1 MNTDCKLIWES
12 YELLTELTV
21 SKANVRRLITK
32 YGVDEAAARSL
43 INRFNEVEGTLAK
56 KDIFT
61 YDSIEE
67 LEAAIGAVTTER
79 EKVTNG
85 AINVFENDKAIVLLI
100 RTKEASIKHGR
111 KAKWCV
117 SYDDSGDQNQGQAGG
132 NHFYTYINNDFTI
145 YFVLPKTGIEKFAI
159 LKSKD
164 GEYGEI
170 KDKDNKDADIQ
181 KILSLYSLPERIFQS
196 VPYTQQ
202 EKLIGLLSS
211 PESALDYAKDV
222 IGDRWP
228 EGEPTIMKD
237 PIYAVHYALEVI
249 GDRWPEAEP
258 SIIMH
263 PYAAADYAQYVIGD
277 RWPEAEPFIM
287 MNPRIAYMYAHHV
300 IEGRWPEA
308 EPYIMRDTF
317 TSGLYA
323 RDFLEGEWPEA
334 EAQAR
339 KNSTQYDA
347 YERGLAGDYRQAG
360 DYP

>member
-21 SKANVRRLITK
+21 SKANVQRLITT
-32 YGVDEAAARSL
+32 YGVDEPSARAL
-43 INRFNEVEGTLAK
+43 IDRFNKVEGALTK

-67 LEAAIGAVTTER
+67 LKAAIRAVTTER

-111 KAKWCV
+111 KTKWCV
-117 SYDDSGDQNQGQAGG
+117 SYDDSKDNLGNIIDDDDGNQ
-132 NHFYTYINNDFTI
+132 FYTYTFHSYTI

-181 KILSLYSLPERIFQS
+181 KILSMYSLPERIFQS

-202 EKLIGLLSS
+202 EKSVFALSS
-211 PESALDYAKDV
+211 PYTAYKYAADV
-222 IGDRWP
+222 IEGRWP
-228 EGEPTIMKD
+228 EGEHLISTHPVLALD
-237 PIYAVHYALEVI
+237 YARDII

-258 SIIMH
+258 TIIKH
-263 PYAAADYAQYVIGD
+263 PAEAVDYAIQMIGV
-277 RWPEAEPFIM
+277 RWPEAESTIM
-287 MNPRIAYMYAHHV
+287 TNGYAA
-300 IEGRWPEA
+300 GR
-308 EPYIMRDTF
+308 
-317 TSGLYA
+317 YA
-323 RDFLEGEWPEA
+323 SSLLNGVWPEA
-334 EAQAR
+334 EALLR
-339 KNSTQYDA
+339 KDPLQYSH
-347 YERGLAGDYRQAG
+347 YVEGLQGDMI
-360 DYP
+360 